1 MEVDTVV
8 RLVGVTF
15 VDKVLRDTNHVVNVF
30 RASRIDI
37 SPQDVQGVHVLV
49 IGLNVLLNQGL
60 PVSIEFVG
68 SVNDFVVNIGEILH
82 IMNIVTACLKPT
94 MNQIERQVAPS
105 MTKMTAVVYGDTTY
119 VHGHLS
125 GSSVVKFTFSRR
137 RVSCKRMG
145 MGFNSRCDG
154 LHLKV
159 HTGAPLPWPMEG
171 EARQRIFVLGVNG
184 HIGNHIVRDLLEN
197 GYRVRGSVRDLND
210 ASKTD
215 HVRAHAAEL
224 GLEDRL
230 ELVEGDVLEADGWS
244 EKLEGCDGL
253 FHTATM
259 YSTRATATTILDTA
273 NKGTTHLL
281 HAAAETGIQRV
292 IYTSSTAAVGTSPKG
307 TTKDE
312 SVWNTDTSLPYTTA
326 KTQSERLAWNL
337 AEELGLDLR
346 VINPTAVLGGGFV
359 RPTPS
364 VDFFGDAIAEELP
377 CCAKVSHVGGS
388 RSRRCKGSPTSL

>member
-1 MEVDTVV
+1 
-8 RLVGVTF
+8 
-15 VDKVLRDTNHVVNVF
+15 
-30 RASRIDI
+30 
-37 SPQDVQGVHVLV
+37 
-49 IGLNVLLNQGL
+49 
-60 PVSIEFVG
+60 
-68 SVNDFVVNIGEILH
+68 
-82 IMNIVTACLKPT
+82 
-94 MNQIERQVAPS
+94 
-105 MTKMTAVVYGDTTY
+105 
-119 VHGHLS
+119 
-125 GSSVVKFTFSRR
+125 
-137 RVSCKRMG
+137 
-145 MGFNSRCDG
+145 
-154 LHLKV
+154 
-159 HTGAPLPWPMEG
+159 MEG
-171 EARQRIFVLGVNG
+171 ESRQRIFVTGVNG

-197 GYRVRGSVRDLND
+197 GYCVRGSVRDLND

-244 EKLEGCDGL
+244 EMLEGCDGL

-281 HAAAETGIQRV
+281 HAAAETGIERV

-364 VDFFGDAIAEELP
+364 VDFFGDAIAGSYPVVPKFPMSVVHVRDVAKAHRRAFEVDEAEGRFILAPHANITLATICKRIRTLNPTTKAPKYSLP
-377 CCAKVSHVGGS
+377 NVLVPLAVFQDWLGGKFGRQRYLTRAVAKNMMGGDTDYS
-388 RSRRCKGSPTSL
+388 SAKAEKVLGLEWEDFDTCIQDTVDVFL

>member
-1 MEVDTVV
+1 
-8 RLVGVTF
+8 
-15 VDKVLRDTNHVVNVF
+15 
-30 RASRIDI
+30 
-37 SPQDVQGVHVLV
+37 
-49 IGLNVLLNQGL
+49 
-60 PVSIEFVG
+60 
-68 SVNDFVVNIGEILH
+68 
-82 IMNIVTACLKPT
+82 
-94 MNQIERQVAPS
+94 
-105 MTKMTAVVYGDTTY
+105 
-119 VHGHLS
+119 
-125 GSSVVKFTFSRR
+125 
-137 RVSCKRMG
+137 
-145 MGFNSRCDG
+145 
-154 LHLKV
+154 
-159 HTGAPLPWPMEG
+159 MEG
-171 EARQRIFVLGVNG
+171 ESRQRIFVTGVNG

-197 GYRVRGSVRDLND
+197 GYCVRGSVRDLND

-215 HVRAHAAEL
+215 HVRSHAAEL
-224 GLEDRL
+224 GLEGRL

-244 EKLEGCDGL
+244 EMLEGCDGL

-364 VDFFGDAIAEELP
+364 VDFFGDAIAGSYPVVPKFPMSVVHVRDVAKAHRRAFEVDEAEGRFILAPHANITLATICKRIRTLNPTTKAPKYSLP
-377 CCAKVSHVGGS
+377 NVLVPLAVFQDWLGGKFGRQRYLTRAVAKNMMGGDTDYS
-388 RSRRCKGSPTSL
+388 SAKAEKVLGLEWEDFDTCIQDTVDVFL